1 MKKYNQAINEI
12 LQVLGEQIVEGDL
25 SIEGI
30 YEAEQA
36 DLNIEIVKE
45 EILSEGWSFNTDT
58 NWEFSPDT
66 DNYIVI
72 PTTVLRVDPSV
83 QGNDIIR
90 KDGKL
95 YDKGNFTYKFNTSVS
110 CDVIWNL
117 DFDDLPLIA
126 QRYIT
131 LRAARITYQ
140 RLIGDNSTLEILLR
154 DEDQAL
160 LKLRQHEDDI
170 QDYNIFD
177 DTTVSRIITRTA
189 NPTGI
194 RG

>member
-72 PTTVLRVDPSV
+72 PTTVLRVDPST

-189 NPTGI
+189 NPAGL

>member
-177 DTTVSRIITRTA
+177 DTTVSRIITRTS
-189 NPTGI
+189 NPTGL

>member
-95 YDKGNFTYKFNTSVS
+95 YDKGNFTYKFNTSVN

-189 NPTGI
+189 SPTGI